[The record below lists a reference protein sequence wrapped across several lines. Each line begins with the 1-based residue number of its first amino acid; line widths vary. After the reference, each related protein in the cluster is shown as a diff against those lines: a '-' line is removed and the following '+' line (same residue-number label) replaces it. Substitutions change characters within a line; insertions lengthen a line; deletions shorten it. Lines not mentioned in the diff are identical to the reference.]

1 MFTEMLNRTN
11 TPPTH
16 RYQTRSSQS
25 PPQVQQEATSQS
37 SRSHTPRYQMSADIV
52 VKETVYGRDH
62 NGKRLQPQVFEGDSW
77 EEVQLCIFNFVRPHL
92 SSLSSHVSNPCEWSA
107 SSQEPTIAD
116 FDSYVSIKT
125 GRNHFRPESASNAQ
139 QYLADHVQQTFNVSV
154 FKWGNKINS
163 AADLQEFQLQCVLP
177 QAQDR
182 AGAAAEALHQET
194 VFALKSKWGDDY
206 SAYEATW
213 RMWAANTL
221 RRPSHEHES
230 LIATHPP
237 VQLIH
242 LFQSVPNGAQQS
254 VIESMERQVRPH
266 NPVDGI
272 EGLLEI
278 MPNTNDIDHE
288 EEEKSP

>member
-37 SRSHTPRYQMSADIV
+37 SRSHTPRYQMRADIV

-62 NGKRLQPQVFEGDSW
+62 NGKRLQPQVFEGDS
-77 EEVQLCIFNFVRPHL
+77 
-92 SSLSSHVSNPCEWSA
+92 SLPSHVSNPREWSA

-116 FDSYVSIKT
+116 FDSYVSIKN
-125 GRNHFRPESASNAQ
+125 GRDHFRPESASNAQ

-163 AADLQEFQLQCVLP
+163 AANLQEFQLQCVLP
-177 QAQDR
+177 QAQGR

-194 VFALKSKWGDDY
+194 VSALKSKWGDDY

-230 LIATHPP
+230 FIATHPP

-242 LFQSVPNGAQQS
+242 LFQSVPNGAQW
-254 VIESMERQVRPH
+254 
-266 NPVDGI
+266 
-272 EGLLEI
+272 
-278 MPNTNDIDHE
+278 
-288 EEEKSP
+288 